1 MIVGISQTFGLSLD
15 QLILGGNAENNMTEK
30 LIRDGSDT
38 QRAKLNLCSIVIG
51 AVLLLGGIGCIVIK
65 ALSVEYIDEAG
76 FLHENF
82 FLIPIGFLL
91 IFCGLLS
98 VLIAGIAT

>member
-1 MIVGISQTFGLSLD
+1 
-15 QLILGGNAENNMTEK
+15 MTEK

-76 FLHENF
+76 LLHEK
-82 FLIPIGFLL
+82 FLL